1 MKGDFNRAMLNSY
14 CIVFGIQDLVTTLAA
29 GGTKEDVA
37 AASCH
42 SVAEQVY
49 EQQLQEIDIREP
61 LIQVG
66 GTSLIS
72 GLVKAVSETLGGI
85 DVIVPEYSQHIGAV
99 GAALL
104 VSGMGKRQENK

>member
-1 MKGDFNRAMLNSY
+1 MKVIAERKNKIVYRDGDK
-14 CIVFGIQDLVTTLAA
+14 CIKVFDAEYSKA
-29 GGTKEDVA
+29 DVA
-37 AASCH
+37 AAACH
-42 SVAEQVY
+42 SVSEQVY

-72 GLVKAVSETLGGI
+72 GLVEAVSETLGGI
-85 DVIVPEYSQHIGAV
+85 EIIVPEYSQHIGAV

-104 VSGMGKRQENK
+104 VSGMGHRQDNK